1 MFDHFRLLPFL
12 VGLVG
17 AFIILGIW
25 KPEKEIIRQYPHPS
39 KGAGTIYR
47 DPGGTCYT
55 YTNHEV
61 DCDANES
68 TLKDYPVQ
76 G

>member
-1 MFDHFRLLPFL
+1 MLDHFRFKPFL
-12 VGLVG
+12 IGLFAGLVI
-17 AFIILGIW
+17 FYLY
-25 KPEKEIIRQYPHPS
+25 KPNKQVIKQYPHPS
-39 KGAGTIYR
+39 EAKDKIFK
-47 DPGGTCYT
+47 DPNGTCYT
-55 YTNHEV
+55 YTSHEV